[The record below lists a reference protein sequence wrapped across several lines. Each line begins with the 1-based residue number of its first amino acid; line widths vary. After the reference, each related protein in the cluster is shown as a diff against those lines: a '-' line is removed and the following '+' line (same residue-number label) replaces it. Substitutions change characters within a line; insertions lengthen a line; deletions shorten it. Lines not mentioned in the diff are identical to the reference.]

1 MNRVTNRTWLM
12 ALFILVLVG
21 GMVFFL
27 ADYWVNADQWVTAPG
42 SPHVHSGGNLGVGT
56 VEDRSGKMLLD
67 MEDGRTYSDSTAT
80 RKSTLHW
87 LGDREGKIS
96 AAAVSSYA
104 GAMVGFD
111 RINGVYNGGTE
122 AGTTTLTLSSRV
134 QNAAL
139 EALQG
144 RKGTVA
150 VYNYKTGEILCAVTS
165 PNYDPNDVPDIE
177 GDTSGK
183 WEGVY
188 LNRFTQAAYIPGSIY
203 KIVTTAAALDGVEGI
218 EEMTFRCTGRVEY
231 GSGDNVAAVTCEK
244 VHGEQDLQAA
254 LANSCNC
261 AFAQVAELIGR
272 KNMQNYVDKFE
283 ITKSVKFDGITT
295 ARGNYDISGAGA
307 ASFAWSCIG
316 QHTDTVNPARFMTF
330 LGAIA
335 NGGQAVTPYL
345 VSEVTCGDDV
355 TYAASAA
362 KEDRI
367 MSEAVAD
374 TLKAY
379 LRSNVRNVYGDGRF
393 PAISICGKSGTSQVG
408 GGQTSNALFAG
419 FADDERYPLAFVCIV
434 ENGGYG
440 ATTCIPILSSV
451 LWECMAVMDAE

>member
-12 ALFILVLVG
+12 GLFILVLVG
-21 GMVFFL
+21 GMIFFL
-27 ADYWVNADQWVTAPG
+27 GDYWNNADQWVTAPG
-42 SPHVHSGGNLGVGT
+42 SPHVHSGASLGVGT
-56 VEDRSGKMLLD
+56 VTDRGGKVLLD
-67 MEDGRTYSDSTAT
+67 MEDGRVYSDSTAT

-96 AAAVSSYA
+96 AAAISGYA

-122 AGTTTLTLSSRV
+122 AGNTTLTLSTRV
-134 QNAAL
+134 QNVAL
-139 EALQG
+139 EALKG

-177 GDTSGK
+177 GDTTGK

-188 LNRFTQAAYIPGSIY
+188 LNRFTQASYVPGSIY

-218 EEMTFRCTGRVEY
+218 EDMTFRCSGRVEY
-231 GSGDNVAAVTCEK
+231 GSGSNVAAVTCENA
-244 VHGEQDLQAA
+244 HGELNLRGA

-261 AFAQVAELIGR
+261 AFAQIAELIGR
-272 KNMQNYVDKFE
+272 KNMQSYVDKLD
-283 ITKSVKFDGITT
+283 ITKGVEFDGITT
-295 ARGNYDISGAGA
+295 ARGNYDIAGAGS

-335 NGGQAVTPYL
+335 NGGQAVKPHL

-355 TYAASAA
+355 TYTASAE

-374 TLKAY
+374 TLKSY
-379 LRSNVRNVYGDGRF
+379 LRNNVKNVYGDGRF
-393 PAISICGKSGTSQVG
+393 PSISVCGKSGTSQVG

-419 FADDERYPLAFVCIV
+419 FADDERYPLAFVCVV

-440 ATTCIPILSSV
+440 ATTCIPILSNV

>member
-12 ALFILVLVG
+12 AAFILVLVG

-27 ADYWVNADQWVTAPG
+27 SDYWMHADQWVSAPG
-42 SPHVHSGGNLGVGT
+42 SPHVHSGASLGVGT
-56 VEDRSGKMLLD
+56 VEDRSGKLLLD

-80 RKSTLHW
+80 RRSTLHW

-96 AAAVSSYA
+96 SAAISGYA

-111 RINGVYNGGTE
+111 RINGVYNADTG
-122 AGTTTLTLSSRV
+122 AGTTTLTLSARV

-139 EALQG
+139 EALNG
-144 RKGTVA
+144 RRGTVA

-188 LNRFTQAAYIPGSIY
+188 LNRFTQAAYVPGSIY

-218 EEMTFRCTGRVEY
+218 EEMTFQCSGRVEY
-231 GSGDNVAAVTCEK
+231 GSGENVAAVTCESA
-244 VHGEQDLQAA
+244 HGKQDLKSA

-261 AFAQVAELIGR
+261 AFAQIAELIGR
-272 KNMQNYVDKFE
+272 KNMQNYVERLD
-283 ITKSVKFDGITT
+283 ITKSVEFDGITT
-295 ARGNYDISGAGA
+295 ARGNYDITGAGA

-335 NGGQAVTPYL
+335 NGGQAVKLHL
-345 VSEVTCGDDV
+345 VSEVTCGEDV
-355 TYAASAA
+355 TYLAEPE

-367 MSEAVAD
+367 MSEGVAD
-374 TLKAY
+374 TLKSY
-379 LRSNVRNVYGDGRF
+379 LRNNVKTIYGDGRF
-393 PAISICGKSGTSQVG
+393 PAISVCGKSGTSQVG
-408 GGQTSNALFAG
+408 GGQTSNAMFAG
-419 FADDERYPLAFVCIV
+419 FADDERYPLAFVCVV

-440 ATTCIPILSSV
+440 AATCIPILSNV
-451 LWECMAVMDAE
+451 LWECMAVMDGE

>member
-12 ALFILVLVG
+12 AAFILVLVG

-27 ADYWVNADQWVTAPG
+27 WEYWMDAGQWVSAPG
-42 SPHVHSGGNLGVGT
+42 SPHVYSSTNIGVGAVT
-56 VEDRSGKMLLD
+56 DRSGKLLLD
-67 MEDGRTYSDSTAT
+67 MGTERTYSDSTST

-96 AAAVSSYA
+96 AAAVSHYA

-111 RINGVYNGGTE
+111 RINGIYNSADEPGCAE
-122 AGTTTLTLSSRV
+122 LTLSAQV

-139 EALQG
+139 EAMKG

-150 VYNYKTGEILCAVTS
+150 VYNYKTGEILCALTT

-183 WEGVY
+183 WEGAY
-188 LNRFTQAAYIPGSIY
+188 LNRFTQSTYVPGSIY
-203 KIVTTAAALDGVEGI
+203 KVVTTAAALQAVPGI
-218 EEMTFRCTGRVEY
+218 TEEQFTCTGKVEY
-231 GSGDNVAAVTCEK
+231 GSGSNVATVTCENA
-244 VHGEQDLQAA
+244 HGKLDLKGA

-261 AFAQVAELIGR
+261 SFAQIAELIGR
-272 KNMQNYVDKFE
+272 KNMETAVKAMQ
-283 ITKSVKFDGITT
+283 ITEPVKFDGVTT

-330 LGAIA
+330 MGQIA
-335 NGGQAVTPYL
+335 GGGQAAQPYL
-345 VSEVTCGDDV
+345 VSEVVCGEET
-355 TYAASAA
+355 TYQAETVMTDGIMTEEIAGIL
-362 KEDRI
+362 KE
-367 MSEAVAD
+367 
-374 TLKAY
+374 Y
-379 LRSNVRNVYGDGRF
+379 LRSNVKNIYGDSRF
-393 PAISICGKSGTSQVG
+393 PAISICGKSGTSQLG
-408 GGQTSNALFAG
+408 GGEKSNAMFAG
-419 FADDERYPLAFVCIV
+419 FAADERYPLAFVCVV

-440 ATTCIPILSSV
+440 ATTCIPILTSV
-451 LWECMAVMDAE
+451 LWECMAVLDAK